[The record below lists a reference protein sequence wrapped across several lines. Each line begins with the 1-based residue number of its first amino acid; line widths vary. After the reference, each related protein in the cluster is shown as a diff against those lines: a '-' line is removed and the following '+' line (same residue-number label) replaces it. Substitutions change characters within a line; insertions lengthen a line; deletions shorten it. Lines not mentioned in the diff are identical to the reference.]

1 MKKDNFM
8 KNKCFVNKLLSCFLV
23 ALTAFS
29 LSFGCIQSAHAQT
42 ITQNVTKTDVNT
54 DHNPVVFVH
63 GLGGASYNFLA
74 IENYLISQGWSRDQ
88 LFAVDLPDKVL
99 DAGNNA
105 INGPVLSAYI
115 NNVLQ
120 KTGKSKVD
128 IVAHSMGGSNS
139 LYYSTRLGGANKV
152 DKLVTLGGANRL
164 SGTFTAPKGVAMTSI
179 YSSSDMVVAN
189 YLSKIDGANN
199 IQISGV
205 DHVGLLMNSKVNSL
219 IVQALR

>member
-1 MKKDNFM
+1 M
-8 KNKCFVNKLLSCFLV
+8 KNKFSTKILLPCFLIL
-23 ALTAFS
+23 LTAFT
-29 LSFGCIQSAHAQT
+29 LGFVNIQSTHAKT
-42 ITQNVTKTDVNT
+42 VTKT

-74 IENYLISQGWSRDQ
+74 IKSYLISQGWSQDQ

-105 INGPVLSAYI
+105 INSPVLSAYV
-115 NNVLQ
+115 NTVLQ

-139 LYYSTRLGGANKV
+139 LYYLTKLNGASKV

-164 SGTFTAPKGVAMTSI
+164 SGTSTAPKGVAVTSI
-179 YSSSDMVVAN
+179 YSSTDMVVMN
-189 YLSKIDGANN
+189 YLSKLDGANN
-199 IQISGV
+199 IQIFGV

-219 IVQALR
+219 IVQALK